1 MMTSLCYDQLQAL
14 PLVFEWSGVEGKA
27 SGDRRQFLLLPGL
40 ARPVNDYIIVEKLF
54 IIVDL
59 GTMQRL

>member
-1 MMTSLCYDQLQAL
+1 MQVAL
-14 PLVFEWSGVEGKA
+14 PHITCA
-27 SGDRRQFLLLPGL
+27 AILLLPGL